1 MIKLVKVV
9 EIKPLGG
16 NRLWV
21 RFSNGREGVRDFS
34 DMLAQ
39 GGSMVE
45 PLRDPAM
52 FQRVFIEYGAP
63 TWPNGF
69 DIDAIALH
77 QEMQEAGLL
86 TEKAGA

>member
-1 MIKLVKVV
+1 
-9 EIKPLGG
+9 
-16 NRLWV
+16 
-21 RFSNGREGVRDFS
+21 
-34 DMLAQ
+34 
-39 GGSMVE
+39 MVE

-52 FQRVFIEYGAP
+52 FQRVFVECGAP